1 MYKTDKSRSTCRFNL
16 FKNIKEIQLLKK
28 KLYKYKWANKPTH
41 AR

>member
-1 MYKTDKSRSTCRFNL
+1 MSINMQIKASYMNIW